1 MTCGSYEGMWSSS
14 ARRDGTFYIRD
25 HCSPTLSTWKSSY
38 TPGCFFFVVV
48 VVVVVYM
55 IILIEYFGRRELL
68 IPTENFGVLQ
78 PVVYPM
84 LYCIDLSSTAIS
96 TYEWNSKPVS
106 IFNVVYRT
114 IFLLGYL
121 SEGNLLHQ
129 MMKVEFYN

>member
-1 MTCGSYEGMWSSS
+1 MKECGVLQPEETELFTLEIIVAPHYLHGKVVIH
-14 ARRDGTFYIRD
+14 RDV
-25 HCSPTLSTWKSSY
+25 S
-38 TPGCFFFVVV
+38 FF